1 MMINPIGI
9 IVFMPF
15 IGAFLSYIIGR
26 FNKTARNVFAD
37 VLVIAELSLLAYL
50 FANFSSENLITL
62 DVDKVCGFG
71 LHFVLSGFRGVYTLV
86 AALMWC
92 MTTIFSA
99 EYFKHYHNRN
109 RYYMFMLLTLGATM
123 GVFLS
128 ADLYTTFIFFEI
140 MSFTSYV
147 WVAHDEKKPS
157 MRAAET
163 YLAVAVIGGMVML
176 MGLFLLYNA
185 VGTLEISKLFNVISR
200 VEDKRMIYAAAAC
213 ITVGFGAKAGAFP
226 LHIWLPKA
234 HPVAPAPASALL
246 SGILT
251 KSGVYGIL
259 VVSCNM
265 LYGNDGWAALIL
277 ILAVITMFTGA
288 LLALFSTDLKR
299 TLACSS
305 MSQIG
310 FIMVGI
316 GMHGLLGAMVEA
328 HTGGRPEATSLM
340 NLNAPLPS
348 AGILLHMMNHS
359 IIKLVLFMAA
369 GVVFMNLHKLDL
381 NEIKGFGR
389 KKPFLNIV
397 FLIGALGI
405 GGIPLFNGYISKTLL
420 HESIVEYYEEL
431 ENFLNPAISSF
442 KFYSPSV
449 FAPETIKLIEWIFLI
464 SGGMTVAYMTKLYL
478 CLFVFKNN
486 NDEVQKK
493 YDDMKSYMN
502 IPSKIAIGLS
512 ALIIPIMGFF
522 PGVVMDFFASR
533 GVDLMNAKFEPGEV
547 HYFSLENLKGACIS
561 IGIGALIYFGF
572 IIPLLTKKDENGKRV
587 YVNRWPA
594 WLDLENLIYRPLIAA
609 VCYVAGF
616 LCRILDCALDTVVV
630 FLRKTIYKD
639 CPLKFEHEG
648 DSFTFW
654 LGTRLNNAQ
663 KTADDIFDGTYDDNI
678 DFVHEF
684 SLRKTKIKELFFIM
698 TRTLSFGML
707 LCCIGMLVGMIYLL
721 MVHW

>member
-1 MMINPIGI
+1 MYINPLAI
-9 IVFMPF
+9 IVFMPL

-26 FNKTARNVFAD
+26 FNKSFRNIFAD
-37 VLVIAELSLLAYL
+37 IIVIAEFSLLIYL
-50 FANFSSENLITL
+50 FVTFDSSNIITL
-62 DVDKVCGFG
+62 DINGFAVYG

-92 MTTIFSA
+92 MTTLFSA
-99 EYFKHYHNRN
+99 EYFKHYRNRN
-109 RYYMFMLLTLGATM
+109 RYYMFMLLTLSATM

-128 ADLYTTFIFFEI
+128 ADLYTTFIFFEM

-147 WVAHDEKKPS
+147 WVAHDEKKAS

-185 VGTLEISKLFNVISR
+185 VGTLEITKLFNVIWNA
-200 VEDKRMIYAAAAC
+200 EDKRMIYAACAC

-251 KSGVYGIL
+251 KSGIYGIL
-259 VVSCNM
+259 VVSCNI
-265 LYGNDGWAALIL
+265 LYGNDKWGSIIL
-277 ILAVITMFTGA
+277 VLATVTMFMGA

-310 FIMVGI
+310 FIMVGV
-316 GMHGLLGAMVEA
+316 GMHGLLSEISSIQ
-328 HTGGRPEATSLM
+328 TGGLPEATSFM
-340 NLNAPLPS
+340 KIDAALP
-348 AGILLHMMNHS
+348 AGGILLHMVNHS
-359 IIKLVLFMAA
+359 VIKLVLFMAA

-381 NEIKGFGR
+381 NDIKGFGR
-389 KKPFLNIV
+389 NKPFLNIV
-397 FLIGALGI
+397 FLLGALGI
-405 GGIPLFNGYISKTLL
+405 GGIPLFNGYVSKTLL
-420 HESIVEYYEEL
+420 HESIVEYHE
-431 ENFLNPAISSF
+431 FLTEGVMTGVLSAG
-442 KFYSPSV
+442 
-449 FAPETIKLIEWIFLI
+449 TIKLIEWIFLI

-486 NDEVQKK
+486 DPEVQKK

-502 IPSKIAIGLS
+502 PVSKIAIGLS
-512 ALIIPIMGFF
+512 ALIIPVMGFF
-522 PGVVMDFFASR
+522 PGNVMDFIAHR
-533 GVDLMNAKFEPGEV
+533 GSDLMNAEFEIGEV
-547 HYFSLENLKGACIS
+547 NYFSLENLKGAAIS
-561 IGIGALIYFGF
+561 IGLGALIYCLF
-572 IIPLLTKKDENGKRV
+572 ILPLLTRKDENGQRV
-587 YVNRWPA
+587 YLNRWPA

-609 VCYVAGF
+609 TCYVAGF